1 MQFLDARRLTGP
13 NLLLPLPGA
22 ILDVQCEQ
30 DEAAQVLESW
40 QQAIQRATDSLG
52 WKDIQYASRALTG
65 GISLAFS
72 APIDSLY
79 AASEVNQWAYQCIE
93 AESKGQQSPDFLTVK
108 AEVEK
113 EFSDE
118 ESPRLLALQTAAAQN
133 GVTLLWDDDEVSL
146 GLGAGSKTWPVT
158 GLPAP
163 AGVDWSTF
171 HDVPIGIVTGTNG
184 KTTTARLVRFILQN
198 SGMAVGVSC
207 TDWIAVNNEIIDRG
221 DWSGPGGAR
230 AILRRTDVT
239 TAILETARGG
249 LLRRGLGVERAEA
262 AVITN
267 IAADHLGDFGSRN
280 LKELLDIKWVVS
292 HAVDSGGVLILN
304 ADDPLLVDKAS
315 HYPATIIWF
324 SLFDDNPVV
333 VSHLAAGGQAF
344 VLSGKNIMQL
354 QGDQHKPI
362 CHVGDVPITMAG
374 AARHNVANA
383 LAAAALT
390 YSMGVSLEDIASG
403 LLKMTQHDN
412 PGRCNLYERG
422 DVRVL
427 VDFAHNPHA
436 IKALFEMASALPAR
450 RRLLAFA
457 QAGDRPDPLIHEMVT
472 EAWSIG
478 LDRVLVSELAHY
490 HRGREHREVYEI
502 IRQKFLQLGA
512 RPDQVQHFELETEAL
527 SEAISWAEPGDLVII
542 LALDQRDEVQAI
554 LQHQS
559 FKPVIQVGRKSSLH
573 LCQSS
578 YPLI

>member
-1 MQFLDARRLTGP
+1 MSS
-13 NLLLPLPGA
+13 PGA
-22 ILDVQCEQ
+22 ILDLQCDP
-30 DEAAQVLESW
+30 DEVPQVIESW
-40 QQAIQRATDSLG
+40 QRAIQQATDSLR
-52 WKDIQYASRALTG
+52 WENTQYASRVLTG
-65 GISLAFS
+65 GVSLAFS

-93 AESKGQQSPDFLTVK
+93 AESKGQQTVDFSIVK
-108 AEVEK
+108 AAVEK
-113 EFSDE
+113 EFEDE
-118 ESPRLLALQTAAAQN
+118 TNSQLLALQAAAIRH

-146 GLGAGSKTWPVT
+146 GLGSGSKTWPVT
-158 GLPAP
+158 NLPI
-163 AGVDWSTF
+163 VDDLNWSSF
-171 HDVPIGIVTGTNG
+171 FDVPIGIVTGTNG
-184 KTTTARLVRFILQN
+184 KTTTARLARFILQN

-249 LLRRGLGVERAEA
+249 LLRRGLGVERADA

-292 HAVDSGGVLILN
+292 HAADSGGVLILN
-304 ADDPLLVDKAS
+304 ADDPLLVEKS
-315 HYPATIIWF
+315 QGYRATIVWF
-324 SLFDDNPVV
+324 SLVNDNPVV
-333 VSHLAAGGQAF
+333 VSHLAAGGLAF
-344 VLSGKNIMQL
+344 VLCDKDIMKL
-354 QGDQHKPI
+354 EGDQRDSI

-390 YSMGVSLEDIASG
+390 HAMGVSLADIASG

-412 PGRCNLYERG
+412 PGRCNLYERA
-422 DVRVL
+422 DIRVL

-436 IKALFEMASALPAR
+436 IKALFEMASALPAQ

-457 QAGDRPDPLIHEMVT
+457 QAGDRPDPLIREMAA

-490 HRGREHREVYEI
+490 HRGREHGEVFEI
-502 IRQKFLQLGA
+502 INDKLLELGA
-512 RPDQVQHFELETEAL
+512 RPDQVGHFELETEAL
-527 SEAISWAEPGDLVII
+527 AEALSWAQSGDLVIM
-542 LALDQRDEVQAI
+542 LALDQRDEVQSM
-554 LQHQS
+554 LQAQL
-559 FKPVIQVGRKSSLH
+559 FKPAV
-573 LCQSS
+573 
-578 YPLI
+578 

>member
-1 MQFLDARRLTGP
+1 MQFLEVRRLTGP
-13 NLLLPLPGA
+13 NLLMSLPGA
-22 ILDVQCEQ
+22 ILDVQCDP
-30 DEAAQVLESW
+30 DEVAQVLESW
-40 QQAIQRATDSLG
+40 QRAIQRATDSLE
-52 WKDIQYASRALTG
+52 WENTQYASRPLTG

-93 AESKGQQSPDFLTVK
+93 AEFKDQQPTDFLTVK
-108 AEVEK
+108 ADVEK
-113 EFSDE
+113 EFEDE
-118 ESPRLLALQTAAAQN
+118 TNPRLLELQTAAIQHS
-133 GVTLLWDDDEVSL
+133 VTLLWDDDEVSL
-146 GLGAGSKTWPVT
+146 GLGSGSQTWPIN

-163 AGVDWSTF
+163 ADVEWSKF
-171 HDVPIGIVTGTNG
+171 YDVPVGIVTGTNG
-184 KTTTARLVRFILQN
+184 KTTTARLARFILQN
-198 SGMAVGVSC
+198 SGMDVGVSC

-280 LKELLDIKWVVS
+280 LKELLDIKWVVCN
-292 HAVDSGGVLILN
+292 AVDSGGVLILN
-304 ADDPLLVDKAS
+304 ADDPLLVEKAS
-315 HYPATIIWF
+315 GYAATIIWF

-344 VLSGKNIMQL
+344 VLSDKNIMKL
-354 QGDQHKPI
+354 QGDQQESI

-390 YSMGVSLEDIASG
+390 FSMGVSLTDIASG
-403 LLKMTQHDN
+403 LLKMTQRDN

-436 IKALFEMASALPAR
+436 INALFEMASALPAQ

-457 QAGDRPDPLIHEMVT
+457 QAGDRPDLLICEMVT

-490 HRGREHREVYEI
+490 HRGREHGEVYGI
-502 IRQKFLQLGA
+502 IHEKFLQLGA
-512 RPDQVQHFELETEAL
+512 KSGQIQHFEQETDAL
-527 SEAISWAEPGDLVII
+527 AESLSWAESGDLVIM
-542 LALDQRDEVQAI
+542 LALDQRDEVQAM
-554 LQHQS
+554 LQAQA
-559 FKPVIQVGRKSSLH
+559 FKPAV
-573 LCQSS
+573 
-578 YPLI
+578 